1 MVVAGDGQVSMG
13 NTVVKSTASKVRKI
27 EKRGVVAGFAGS
39 TADALTLFERLE
51 AKLEKHAGNL
61 SRAAVELA
69 KDWRTDKYL
78 RRLEALMAVGDKE
91 NSYIISGTGDVL
103 EPEGDV
109 IGIGSGG
116 NYALAA
122 GKVLMGTE
130 MNAEQLA
137 KKAIEVAAEICVFTN
152 NNVKIEKNIM
162 DNSNVT
168 KLHPKEK
175 NQNSESSVGSSLS
188 PREIVSELDRF
199 VVGQNKAKKAVAVA
213 LRNRWRRQALIGEMK
228 NEVLPKNI
236 LMIGPTGVGKTEIS
250 RRLSKL
256 AEAPFVK
263 VEATRFTE
271 VGYVGRDVEQII
283 RDLIEIAI
291 SMEKVKKRKEV
302 YAKAQKLAEEKV
314 LDALVGK
321 KASLA
326 TRESFRKRL
335 RNGDLDDNEI
345 EIAVSDTGG
354 NGTSFEI
361 PGMPGANVGMIN
373 IGEMLGKSMGA
384 KEKKKKMTVKE
395 SHEILLNDES
405 DKLIEQDKIIKAA
418 KTSTENNGIVFLD
431 EIDKIS
437 GRTDRVGG
445 DVSREGVQRDLLPL
459 IEGTTVNTK
468 YGPIKTDHILFI
480 ASGAFQLAKPS
491 DLLPEL
497 QGRLPIRVELEALT
511 SDDFK
516 RILKEPDYSLIKQ
529 YVALLKTE
537 NVDLEFSED
546 GIDTIAKIAS
556 EVNATVENIGAR
568 RLHTIIEKI
577 LDDISFTATDR
588 SGEKIIINKE
598 YITKNLDNLVKDTDL
613 SKFIL

>member
-1 MVVAGDGQVSMG
+1 M
-13 NTVVKSTASKVRKI
+13 
-27 EKRGVVAGFAGS
+27 
-39 TADALTLFERLE
+39 
-51 AKLEKHAGNL
+51 
-61 SRAAVELA
+61 
-69 KDWRTDKYL
+69 DK
-78 RRLEALMAVGDKE
+78 
-91 NSYIISGTGDVL
+91 
-103 EPEGDV
+103 
-109 IGIGSGG
+109 
-116 NYALAA
+116 
-122 GKVLMGTE
+122 
-130 MNAEQLA
+130 
-137 KKAIEVAAEICVFTN
+137 
-152 NNVKIEKNIM
+152 
-162 DNSNVT
+162 SNVT
-168 KLHPKEK
+168 QLHPKDK
-175 NQNSESSVGSSLS
+175 NQNDEASLVSSLS

-199 VVGQNKAKKAVAVA
+199 VVGQNKAKRAVAVA
-213 LRNRWRRQALIGEMK
+213 LRNRWRRQALKGEMK

-271 VGYVGRDVEQII
+271 VGYVGRDVEQIV

-302 YAKAQKLAEEKV
+302 YAQAQKLAEEKV

-335 RNGDLDDNEI
+335 RNGDLDENEI
-345 EIAVSDTGG
+345 EIAVSDTG
-354 NGTSFEI
+354 NSASFEI

-373 IGEMLGKSMGA
+373 IGEMLGKSMGT
-384 KEKKKKMTVKE
+384 KEKKKKMSVKE
-395 SHEILLNDES
+395 SHDILINDES

-418 KTSTENNGIVFLD
+418 KISTENNGIVFLD

-516 RILKEPDYSLIKQ
+516 RILKEPDFSLIKQ
-529 YVALLKTE
+529 YIALLKTE

-546 GIDTIAKIAS
+546 GIETIANIAS
-556 EVNATVENIGAR
+556 EVNASVENIGAR

-577 LDDISFTATDR
+577 LDDISFTATDK
-588 SGEKIIINKE
+588 SGEKIVINKD
-598 YITKNLDNLVKDTDL
+598 YINKNLDNLVKDTDL